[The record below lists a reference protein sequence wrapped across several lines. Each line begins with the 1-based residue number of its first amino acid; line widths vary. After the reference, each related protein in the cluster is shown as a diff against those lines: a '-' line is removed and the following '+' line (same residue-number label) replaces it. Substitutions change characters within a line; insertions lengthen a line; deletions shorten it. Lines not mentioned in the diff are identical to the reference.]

1 MMHRFCAYIEK
12 VFNFSHFLS
21 RITDSRQVPRIPSAT
36 VWLSAIIMFVTR
48 RRSLN
53 AIDGELRVPRRL
65 DKFVGP
71 IKPSGD
77 SIGRIFA
84 QMDTDQIRDILVS
97 INHRLKRNKMIP
109 LKWPLRFIA
118 IDGHEF
124 FSQ

>member
-1 MMHRFCAYIEK
+1 MMHRFCTYIDK
-12 VFNFSHFLS
+12 VFNFSCFLS
-21 RITDSRQVPRIPSAT
+21 KIKDSRQVPRIPSAT
-36 VWLSAIIMFVTR
+36 VWLSAMIMFITR
-48 RRSLN
+48 RKSLN
-53 AIDGELRVPRRL
+53 AIDGELRIPRRL
-65 DKFVGP
+65 EKFVDP

-84 QMDTDQIRDILVS
+84 QMDTNQIRDILVL